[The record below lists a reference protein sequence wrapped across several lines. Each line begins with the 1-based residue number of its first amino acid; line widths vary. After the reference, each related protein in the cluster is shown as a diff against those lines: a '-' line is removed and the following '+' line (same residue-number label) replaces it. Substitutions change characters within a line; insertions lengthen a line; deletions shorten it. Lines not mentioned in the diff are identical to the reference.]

1 MTRVVL
7 VTGAAAGIGWAT
19 AQAFAAAGDRV
30 LLADIEL
37 DRARARAAAL
47 GAPHEAI
54 GVDMADAAAVA
65 AMVEGVEACHRR
77 LDVLVNNAGR
87 IDAGIA
93 VVDQTP
99 EGFRSLLALNLDGAA
114 VAARAAASVMRRQG
128 GGAIVNVASGAA
140 LRAIPL
146 RNGYSASKA
155 ALVALTRNHACAWA
169 RDGIRV
175 NAVAPGYTRTEL
187 VERLIAEGRVDPA
200 RAARRIPL
208 GRMGEAA
215 EIAAAILHLASDE
228 ASYVTGALLV
238 ADGASHAYGGSED
251 ANAVQGAAPVAPPPG
266 ARVVAIGPGPVGAA
280 LAQRLAARGVVTV
293 PAGEGMDRHGRLD
306 GLFNTDAAPGTAGH
320 VDRIF
325 LGAQA
330 AGRIMLRQGHGAVVN
345 LTSALGQVG
354 LPDTGPAGPEA
365 AAVGMLTRSMA
376 CEWGGRGIRVNC
388 LAMGPLAGADPAL
401 LPRIPLRRMA
411 DPAEVAAVADFLL
424 SPAAGFVSGS
434 ILPVDG
440 GLVTPPLIAA
450 PPG

>member
-30 LLADIEL
+30 LLADIEVE
-37 DRARARAAAL
+37 RARARAAAL
-47 GAPHEAI
+47 GPPHEAI
-54 GVDMADAAAVA
+54 CVDMADPAAVA
-65 AMVEGVEACHRR
+65 AMIAGVAARHGR

-87 IDAGIA
+87 VDAGIA

-99 EGFRSLLALNLDGAA
+99 DAFRTLLALNLDGAA
-114 VAARAAASVMRRQG
+114 TAAQAAAAVMRRQG

-175 NAVAPGYTRTEL
+175 NAIAPGYTRTGL

-208 GRMGEAA
+208 GRLGEPA
-215 EIAAAILHLASDE
+215 EIAAAILHLASAD

-251 ANAVQGAAPVAPPPG
+251 ANVVRGAAPVMPPAGNP
-266 ARVVAIGPGPVGAA
+266 VVAIGPGPVGEA
-280 LAQRLAARGVVTV
+280 LARRLAARGVVTV

-306 GLFNTDAAPGTAGH
+306 GLFNTDPAPGASGH
-320 VDRIF
+320 LDRIF

-330 AGRIMLRQGHGAVVN
+330 AGRIMLRQGHGAIVN
-345 LTSALGQVG
+345 LTSALGQIG
-354 LPDTGPAGPEA
+354 LPDTGAGGPEA
-365 AAVGMLTRSMA
+365 AAVGMLTRTMA
-376 CEWGGRGIRVNC
+376 CEWGGSGIRVNC
-388 LAMGPLAGADPAL
+388 IAMGLVAGDDPAL
-401 LPRIPLRRMA
+401 QPRIPLRRLA
-411 DPAEVAAVADFLL
+411 EPSEVAAVADFLL
-424 SPAAGFVSGS
+424 SPAAGFIAGS

-440 GLVTPPLIAA
+440 GLMAYGGTDIAA
-450 PPG
+450 